1 MLSRILIA
9 TTLLVSSLA
18 HAEKGDIVIG
28 QIINFSGDQADTCRD
43 YLTGAQVLFDA
54 INIKGGIHGR
64 RISLS
69 QRFEGNSPTA
79 NQKLAE
85 DLVNREGAIALF
97 GLCGGPAARQL
108 VESGWIKSA
117 GVPLVGAVSGAE
129 SLKKA
134 GPARNV
140 FMVRASFQD
149 EAKKLIKTLNG
160 MGVQRVAVISSKDE
174 YGQQAGQ
181 ALLSQIPSS
190 GLQLATSLAV
200 NNQPDELIRAARH
213 IANQGAQAV
222 LVATPTISAATFVA
236 ELKSLR
242 PGTMVY
248 AMSEVNHNT
257 LIEYLGS
264 PQAAQGIVISALTPS
279 PYYTGTPIA
288 REHARLMKQF
298 RDEPPSH
305 ASLEGFIAAQ
315 ILVRA
320 LKSGGFTPEALSRNL
335 AQLGNIDL
343 GGYKANLSNETAAS
357 SYVDVVVVSGKGQ
370 LLN

>member
-1 MLSRILIA
+1 MLSRILL
-9 TTLLVSSLA
+9 TTSLLLSPLA
-18 HAEKGDIVIG
+18 QADKGDIVIG
-28 QIINFSGDQADTCRD
+28 QIINFSSDQADTCRD
-43 YLTGAQVLFDA
+43 YLAGAQVLFDA

-64 RISLS
+64 KISLA
-69 QRFEGNSPTA
+69 QRFEGATPSA

-85 DLVNREGAIALF
+85 DLTGREGAIALF
-97 GLCGGPAARQL
+97 GLCGGPAARHL

-117 GVPLVGAVSGAE
+117 GIPLVGAVTGAE
-129 SLKKA
+129 SLRKA
-134 GPARNV
+134 GPSRNV

-149 EAKKLIKTLNG
+149 EARKLVKTLSG
-160 MGVQRVAVISSKDE
+160 MGVQRVAVITSKDE

-181 ALLSQIPSS
+181 PLLGQLTGS
-190 GLQLATSLAV
+190 GMQLVASLNV
-200 NNQPDELIRAARH
+200 NNQADELVRAARH

-236 ELKSLR
+236 EIKHLR

-264 PQAAQGIVISALTPS
+264 PSAAQGIVISALTPS
-279 PYYTGTPIA
+279 PYYTITPIA
-288 REHARLMKQF
+288 REHAKLMKQF

-320 LKSGGFTPEALSRNL
+320 LKAGATTPETLSRNL
-335 AQLGNIDL
+335 MQLSNIDL
-343 GGYKANLSNETAAS
+343 GGYKINLVNNSPAS
-357 SYVDVVVVSGKGQ
+357 TYVDVVVVSGNGQ